1 MDGMNAVGSVGAGL
15 SQAQFQ
21 AEYQMRAMAQEIS
34 AIRGVGDAVLQLI
47 QSSVISVDG
56 SVGQNLDV
64 RA

>member
-15 SQAQFQ
+15 SQVQFQ
-21 AEYQMRAMAQEIS
+21 AEYQMRAMAKEIS

-47 QSSVISVDG
+47 QSSVVSVDG
-56 SVGQNLDV
+56 SIGQNLDV